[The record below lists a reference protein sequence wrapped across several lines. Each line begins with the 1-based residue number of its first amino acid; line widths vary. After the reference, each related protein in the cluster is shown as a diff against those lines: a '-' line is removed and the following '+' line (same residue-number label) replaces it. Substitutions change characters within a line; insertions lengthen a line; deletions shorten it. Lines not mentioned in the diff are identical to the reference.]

1 MLAIVEHAQAV
12 RGRDEGEGKRMA
24 ARLKESGDGGRM
36 GAAQVADNF
45 ADLHP
50 PLGAAKADVEANRCL
65 YCYDAPCVRACPT
78 GIDIPRF
85 IHQIRTSNLDGSART
100 ILSANIL
107 GGTCARACP
116 TEILCEQ
123 ACVLNAGEDAPIAIG
138 ALQRHAVDHL
148 LAKRCAHPF
157 RRAADSGKRIAV
169 VGAGPAGLSFAHR
182 AAMLGHAVTVFDAKP
197 KSGGLNEYGLAAYKM
212 TDDFAQREVA
222 FVLGIG
228 GIDLQHG
235 HALGEQLQLVQLRSD
250 FDAVFLA
257 IGLGGS
263 NALGV
268 PGENLPGV
276 RDAID
281 FIEELRQAP
290 DKSRVRIGDDVV
302 VIGGGNTAID
312 AAVQARRLG
321 ARRVTLAYRRGGA
334 QMGATAWEQELAR
347 SNGVVVELWAAPK
360 AIAGDRHVESAT
372 FERTQLR
379 DGRLVGT
386 GETFTVSAD
395 CVLKAIGQNL
405 LADELAGLERA
416 NGKIHV
422 DAQFRTSL
430 DGVYAGGDC
439 IVSGLDLTVQAVE
452 DGKRAA
458 HSVDAWLRGKEQE

>member
-1 MLAIVEHAQAV
+1 
-12 RGRDEGEGKRMA
+12 MA
-24 ARLKESGDGGRM
+24 ARLHEAGDATRPNTT
-36 GAAQVADNF
+36 QIADNF

-85 IHQIRTSNLDGSART
+85 IHQIRTGNLDGSART

-116 TEILCEQ
+116 TEVLCEQ
-123 ACVLNAGEDAPIAIG
+123 ACVLNAGEAAPILIG

-148 LAKRCAHPF
+148 LAAGGAHPF
-157 RRAADSGKRIAV
+157 KRAADSGKRIAV
-169 VGAGPAGLSFAHR
+169 VGAGPAGLAFAHR
-182 AAMLGHAVTVFDAKP
+182 AAMLGHTVSVFDAKP

-212 TDDFAQREVA
+212 TDDFAQREVD
-222 FVLGIG
+222 FLLGIG
-228 GIDLQHG
+228 GIQMHHG
-235 HALGEQLQLVQLRSD
+235 QRLGKQLQLAQLRAD

-257 IGLGGS
+257 MGLGGS

-268 PGENLPGV
+268 PGEDLPGV

-281 FIEELRQAP
+281 FIEALRQAP
-290 DKSRVRIGDDVV
+290 DKSQVAIGDEVV

-334 QMGATAWEQELAR
+334 QMSATLWEQDLAR
-347 SNGVVVELWAAPK
+347 SNGVIVELWAMPK
-360 AIAGDRHVESAT
+360 AIAGTGHVESVS

-379 DGRLVGT
+379 DGKLVGS
-386 GETFTVSAD
+386 GETFEIVAD
-395 CVLKAIGQNL
+395 TVLKAIGQHL
-405 LADELAGLERA
+405 LPGALDGLRMTR
-416 NGKIHV
+416 GKIAV
-422 DAQFRTSL
+422 DAQLRTSL

-439 IVSGLDLTVQAVE
+439 IASGLDLTVQAVE

-458 HSVDAWLRGKEQE
+458 HSVDDWLRSQLHKGAS

>member
-1 MLAIVEHAQAV
+1 
-12 RGRDEGEGKRMA
+12 MA
-24 ARLKESGDGGRM
+24 ERLHEAGDGGRTS
-36 GAAQVADNF
+36 ATQIADNF

-78 GIDIPRF
+78 DIDIPRF
-85 IHQIRTSNLDGSART
+85 IHQIRTGNLDGSART

-123 ACVLNAGEDAPIAIG
+123 VCVLNAGEGAPIAIG

-148 LAKRCAHPF
+148 LAKGGAHPF
-157 RRAADSGKRIAV
+157 KRAADSGKRVAV
-169 VGAGPAGLSFAHR
+169 VGAGPAGLAFAHR

-197 KSGGLNEYGLAAYKM
+197 KPGGLNEYGLAAYKM
-212 TDDFAQREVA
+212 TDDFAQREVD
-222 FVLGIG
+222 FLLGVG
-228 GIDLQHG
+228 GITMQHG
-235 HALGEQLQLVQLRSD
+235 QRLGEHLQLAQLRAD

-257 IGLGGS
+257 MGLGGS
-263 NALGV
+263 NMLGI
-268 PGENLPGV
+268 PGEDLRGV

-290 DKSRVRIGDDVV
+290 DKSRMHIGDDVV

-321 ARRVTLAYRRGGA
+321 ARRVTLAYRRGSA
-334 QMGATAWEQELAR
+334 QMGATAWEQDLAR
-347 SNGVVVELWAAPK
+347 SNGVIVELWAMPQAIEGDGK
-360 AIAGDRHVESAT
+360 AAAVV
-372 FERTQLR
+372 FERTRLR
-379 DGRLVGT
+379 DGKLVGS
-386 GETFTVSAD
+386 GETFRVAAD
-395 CVLKAIGQNL
+395 AVLKAVGQHL
-405 LADELAGLERA
+405 LAHELRDLDVVG
-416 NGKIHV
+416 GKLRV
-422 DAQFRTSL
+422 DTQFRTSIEGAAVK
-430 DGVYAGGDC
+430 GVYAGGDC

-458 HSVDAWLRGKEQE
+458 INVDAWLRGKE

>member
-1 MLAIVEHAQAV
+1 
-12 RGRDEGEGKRMA
+12 MA
-24 ARLKESGDGGRM
+24 ERLHETGDGNRPS
-36 GAAQVADNF
+36 AAQIADNF
-45 ADLHP
+45 SDLHP
-50 PLGAAKADVEANRCL
+50 PLGAAKSDVEANRCL

-85 IHQIRTSNLDGSART
+85 IHQIRTGNLDGSART

-116 TEILCEQ
+116 TEVLCEQ

-148 LAKRCAHPF
+148 LAKGGAHPF
-157 RRAADSGKRIAV
+157 ARAADSGKHVAV
-169 VGAGPAGLSFAHR
+169 VGAGPAGLAFAHR

-197 KSGGLNEYGLAAYKM
+197 KPGGLNEYGLAAYKM
-212 TDDFAQREVA
+212 TDDFAQREVE
-222 FVLGIG
+222 FLLGIG
-228 GIDLQHG
+228 GIQMRYG
-235 HALGEQLQLVQLRSD
+235 QRLGEQLQLAQLRAE

-257 IGLGGS
+257 TGLGGS

-268 PGENLPGV
+268 PGEDLPGV

-290 DKSRVRIGDDVV
+290 DKSQLAIGDEVV

-321 ARRVTLAYRRGGA
+321 ARRVTLAYRRGGE
-334 QMGATAWEQELAR
+334 QMGATAWEQDLAR
-347 SNGVVVELWAAPK
+347 SNGVIIELWAKPVALE
-360 AIAGDRHVESAT
+360 GEGHVAAVV
-372 FERTQLR
+372 FERTQMR
-379 DGRLVGT
+379 DGKLVGN
-386 GETFTVSAD
+386 GDTFRVAAD
-395 CVLKAIGQNL
+395 RVFKAIGQHL
-405 LADELAGLERA
+405 LTDALAGL
-416 NGKIHV
+416 NMVHGKINV
-422 DAQFRTSL
+422 DAQLRSSL

-458 HSVDAWLRGKEQE
+458 INADAWLRGKAQE

>member
-1 MLAIVEHAQAV
+1 
-12 RGRDEGEGKRMA
+12 MA
-24 ARLKESGDGGRM
+24 ERLHETGDGNRPS
-36 GAAQVADNF
+36 AAQIADNF

-85 IHQIRTSNLDGSART
+85 IHQIRTGNLDGSART

-116 TEILCEQ
+116 TEVLCEQ

-148 LAKRCAHPF
+148 LAKGGAHPF
-157 RRAADSGKRIAV
+157 VRAADSGKRIAV
-169 VGAGPAGLSFAHR
+169 VGAGPAGLAFAHR

-197 KSGGLNEYGLAAYKM
+197 KPGGLNEYGLAAYKM
-212 TDDFAQREVA
+212 TDDFAQREVE
-222 FVLGIG
+222 FLLGIG
-228 GIDLQHG
+228 GIQIRYG
-235 HALGEQLQLVQLRSD
+235 QRLGQQLQLAQLRAE
-250 FDAVFLA
+250 FDALFLA
-257 IGLGGS
+257 TGLGGS

-268 PGENLPGV
+268 PGEDLPGV

-290 DKSRVRIGDDVV
+290 DKSKVAIGNDVV

-321 ARRVTLAYRRGGA
+321 ARRVTLVYRRGAA
-334 QMGATAWEQELAR
+334 QMGATEWEQDLAR
-347 SNGVVVELWAAPK
+347 SNGVIVELWAKPVVLEGEGKVAS
-360 AIAGDRHVESAT
+360 VV

-379 DGRLVGT
+379 DGKLVGN
-386 GETFTVSAD
+386 GDTFRVAAD
-395 CVLKAIGQNL
+395 QVFKAIGQHL
-405 LADELAGLERA
+405 LADALAGLNMA
-416 NGKIHV
+416 HGKIDV
-422 DAQFRTSL
+422 DAQLRSSL

-458 HSVDAWLRGKEQE
+458 HSVDAWLRGKGQE